1 MNTPQWLEM
10 QDILAIIVRLLL
22 TSVCSGILG
31 YEREKRNQAAGFR
44 TYILVSNASALVM
57 MTNAFIFRA
66 TGAGDPVRMGAQVI
80 SGIGFLG
87 AGAIL
92 VTRSRRVRGLTT
104 AAGLWSSAIIGMA
117 LGAGYYTAALA
128 CSLFTYI
135 TLKFLSTIDLHINR
149 HPYMMTFYCEIDARR
164 NLTDLIRYA
173 QEKGYRIRDIETT
186 SLTADSFGPSQITL
200 SIYTDGKV
208 DAETLLT
215 ELEHVDGVRF
225 IAPI

>member
-1 MNTPQWLEM
+1 MKIPQWLELH
-10 QDILAIIVRLLL
+10 DLLAIIFRLLL

-57 MTNAFIFRA
+57 MTNVFVFQNFG
-66 TGAGDPVRMGAQVI
+66 TGDPVRMGAQVI

-92 VTRSRRVRGLTT
+92 VTRTRRVHGLTT

-117 LGAGYYTAALA
+117 LGAGFYTGGLA
-128 CSLFTYI
+128 CFLFTYI
-135 TLKFLSTIDLHINR
+135 TLKYLSTIDVHINR
-149 HPYMMTFYCEIDARR
+149 HPYMMTFYCEIESRR

-173 QEKGYRIRDIETT
+173 KDREYRIRDIETS
-186 SLTADSFGPSQITL
+186 SLTADAYGAAQVTF
-200 SIYTDGKV
+200 SIYTNGKV
-208 DAETLLT
+208 RTDELLSD
-215 ELEHVDGVRF
+215 LEKVSGVRF